1 MTASQ
6 ILLLVLEIIGT
17 VSFAVSGAVVG
28 IKARLDI
35 FGVVFVSAITAF
47 GGGIVRD
54 ILIGRTPPAIF
65 GNVWMAL
72 LAVASAI
79 IVFIIIY
86 AKREKFF
93 VMEDRIEYINNFFDA
108 IGLAAFSV
116 IGTEV
121 AFAYGV
127 SENMFLSVM
136 LGMLTGIGGGIFR
149 DVLTDS
155 TPFVFKKHIYALA
168 SIIGSVLYYILRKNF
183 SNLFVV
189 SLIPMTTIFA
199 IRMLATK
206 YRWSLPKIKIEKE
219 LMKGNCENEHTK
231 ASR

>member
-1 MTASQ
+1 MSASE
-6 ILLLVLEIIGT
+6 ILLLFLEIIGT
-17 VSFAVSGAVVG
+17 VSFSVSGAVVG
-28 IKARLDI
+28 IKAGLDI

-47 GGGIVRD
+47 GGGILRD

-65 GNVWMAL
+65 GNTYMVL
-72 LAVASAI
+72 LSVVSAFV
-79 IVFIIIY
+79 VFIIIY
-86 AKREKFF
+86 RKRDKFF
-93 VMEDRIEYINNFFDA
+93 GMEERIEYINNFFDA

-121 AFAYGV
+121 AFVNGF
-127 SENMFLSVM
+127 SDNTFLSVM

-168 SIIGSVLYYILRKNF
+168 SIIGSILYYVLRKNF
-183 SNLFVV
+183 ANLFAV
-189 SLIPMTTIFA
+189 SIIPMAVIFA

-206 YRWSLPKIKIEKE
+206 YRWSLPKIRIRK
-219 LMKGNCENEHTK
+219 
-231 ASR
+231 